1 MINLFL
7 TSSVAIL
14 LLKLGVLLA
23 LSPTTNCLSLDC
35 RSQLEKLS
43 EDFVKITHFFFYVK
57 INSSFNYTLKISYKT
72 LVIFH
77 EKVKMKNLLAAKD
90 ASFTFERARLEEL
103 ESKVARLEEL
113 ELKMTRLED
122 TVQKQEKMIISLQ
135 PKETPIGSGK
145 FIPSHLALNDQP
157 KIGKSASFPR
167 TCRELRSYDPSL
179 NSGMHWID
187 PDGQGVGDDPIYV
200 YCDMAKGT
208 EFSSLSNRY
217 RIVIKN
223 VILLYRFHFYPTR
236 Q

>member
-1 MINLFL
+1 
-7 TSSVAIL
+7 
-14 LLKLGVLLA
+14 
-23 LSPTTNCLSLDC
+23 
-35 RSQLEKLS
+35 
-43 EDFVKITHFFFYVK
+43 
-57 INSSFNYTLKISYKT
+57 
-72 LVIFH
+72 
-77 EKVKMKNLLAAKD
+77 MKNLLAAKD

-103 ESKVARLEEL
+103 ESKDARQEEL

-200 YCDMAKGT
+200 YCDMTKGS
-208 EFSSLSNRY
+208 EFISLSNRY
-217 RIVIKN
+217 GVVIKK
-223 VILLYRFHFYPTR
+223 VHFVVQVLLLFYTTVNHRWTSVTALIPAATR
-236 Q
+236 EPFATAMQR

>member
-1 MINLFL
+1 
-7 TSSVAIL
+7 
-14 LLKLGVLLA
+14 
-23 LSPTTNCLSLDC
+23 
-35 RSQLEKLS
+35 
-43 EDFVKITHFFFYVK
+43 
-57 INSSFNYTLKISYKT
+57 
-72 LVIFH
+72 
-77 EKVKMKNLLAAKD
+77 MKNLLAAKD

-217 RIVIKN
+217 RIIIKN

-236 Q
+236 QWIADGRRPLRRSRLLLASCSLQQCNDEANERTDWFIKRMSPVHQSKKQLIVWLFLTQSIVIYFSFHS